1 MIIFGNSFMVVNFT
15 EYILNFFRFVEF
27 NLTNYD
33 AAILG
38 KTNKSIII
46 DIIAQKT

>member
-1 MIIFGNSFMVVNFT
+1 MIIFGNSLMVANFT
-15 EYILNFFRFVEF
+15 EYILNLFRFVEF

-38 KTNKSIII
+38 KTNKRII